1 MTDAKGCPVQTA
13 FDELMALDPDRVRCP
28 YPLYEQLRN
37 EEPLYFSERLNC
49 YVVSRYDDLMTVITD
64 PNTFSSIHQ
73 SGPSSVSG
81 LAARLKADPNT
92 SPKLLR
98 QVQRRLEINAKP
110 ALINADP
117 PLHVR
122 QRKLVSQGFT
132 PRRVGLMEP
141 EIRQVATGLLDAV
154 AASGSMEFV
163 SNFAM
168 PLPMTVIANV
178 LGVPP
183 ERQLDFKRWS
193 TAFTRGVGALDL
205 SGSEIEELFDAVDEF
220 YDYFTEQ
227 IELRRSEPRDD
238 LLTDLVNARLEG
250 EQPLTLNEMLQ
261 MLVVFLVGGNE
272 TTTSLLTWMTH
283 RLLTDPELMAQ
294 VRSDPALLP
303 ELAEEMLRLE
313 APIQGLFRTATVDT
327 EVGGVKIPR
336 GAMLW
341 MVYGSANHDPEVFAA
356 PEKIDLNRPGGK
368 PHLAFGRGEHF
379 CLGASIA
386 RLEAKIGMELLL
398 ERFDDLTLVG
408 SPVPQVHPSFIVH
421 GIRELL
427 VTFTPH

>member
-1 MTDAKGCPVQTA
+1 MTDAQRVDTSFG
-13 FDELMALDPDRVRCP
+13 ELMALDPDRVRCP
-28 YPLYEQLRN
+28 YPVFEQLRT
-37 EEPLYFSERLNC
+37 EAPVYYSERLGSF
-49 YVVSRYDDLMTVITD
+49 VVSRYADITEVLTD
-64 PNTFSSIHQ
+64 PNLFSSIHQ

-81 LAARLKADPNT
+81 LAERLRADPATPPKLRRQVERRLK
-92 SPKLLR
+92 
-98 QVQRRLEINAKP
+98 INAKP

-141 EIRQVATGLLDAV
+141 EIRGVATALIDAV
-154 AASGSMEFV
+154 ATEGSMEFV
-163 SNFAM
+163 TQFAM

-205 SGSEIEELFDAVDEF
+205 SMAEIEALFDAVDEF

-227 IELRRSEPRDD
+227 IEMRRSEPRDD
-238 LLTDLVNARLEG
+238 LLTDLVNARAEG

-272 TTTSLLTWMTH
+272 TTTSLLTWMAH
-283 RLLTDPELMAQ
+283 RLLADPPLMAK
-294 VRSDPALLP
+294 VRADTSLLP
-303 ELAEEMLRLE
+303 ALAEEMLRLE
-313 APIQGLFRTATVDT
+313 APVQGLFRTATVDT
-327 EVGGVKIPR
+327 EIAGVVIPK
-336 GAMLW
+336 GSMLW
-341 MVYGSANHDPEVFAA
+341 LVYASANHDPAAFAA
-356 PEKIDLNRPGGK
+356 PDELRLNREAGGK

-386 RLEAKIGMELLL
+386 RLEARIGMELLL
-398 ERFDDLTLVG
+398 NRFDGMALAG
-408 SPVPQVHPSFIVH
+408 SVVPELHPSFVIH
-421 GIRELL
+421 GIRELP